1 MQAIIILLIITT
13 ILFIFARIITCSIYG
28 PTLSDETWVPIL
40 EIQIK
45 KGSKLNYYNSS
56 IMSIGN
62 LPFIA
67 KVPFDII
74 SYYYIEEVGVIP
86 RGSKA
91 HKLIKSEF
99 EKLKKEQLNK
109 YLK

>member
-13 ILFIFARIITCSIYG
+13 ILFIYARIVTRITFG
-28 PTLSDETWVPIL
+28 PILSDETWVPIL
-40 EIQIK
+40 ERQIK
-45 KGSKLNYYNSS
+45 KGSKFTYYDSS
-56 IMSIGN
+56 MVDIGN
-62 LPFIA
+62 LPYIS

-74 SYYYIEEVGVIP
+74 SYYYISDIGVIP

-99 EKLKKEQLNK
+99 EKLKKEKINQ